1 MSYDGMDTLGN
12 LKGIRKRPGMYVDST
27 TADDGKNPAG
37 LIQILLEL
45 VSNSVDEA
53 ISGYGDKINVTIC
66 EDNSVI
72 VQDFG
77 RGVPRA
83 KSGNKNDFDDV
94 YRGFT
99 ATHTSGKFDSKNY
112 TSAGGLHGVGAKAAN
127 ALSEWFHVSVARP
140 DEDYYINFVQETVTD
155 KKVTKKKNSTT
166 GTTIHFLPDDKI
178 FSTIIWD
185 SSIVKQKI
193 DTLAYLNPNV
203 TFEFSDLRPDED
215 GNVPEKKIF
224 HHENG
229 LKDLVEKKAESSEII
244 SDKEPFVFK
253 ESFVF
258 KGTDYQGKLGEVKQ
272 EDGCTVVSID
282 ICLAWTDSYDETKIS
297 FVNSI
302 PTISG
307 GDHLNP
313 ALKAIYTCI
322 NNFAYQK
329 KLLKAKEKL
338 DSSDTRDG
346 IIIAVSASVPEHMLE
361 FRGQTKDEFNA
372 PPIRKPVTDTVT
384 DGLTK
389 WLYSNET
396 KAKKLVN
403 KFLSAKKAREAADKA
418 RKVSRLAKKTT
429 NSAKDKFVN
438 DEKLTSAK
446 RIDPKLK
453 ELFIVEGDSAG
464 GSAVNGRSMI
474 EVNGRKVHNQGILR
488 LRGKPINVIGAKDE
502 EKVMKNNEFQS
513 LVLALETGINKDF
526 DISKLA
532 YDKIIILSDA
542 DDDGYHIRTLA
553 MAMLWKYTPE
563 VVIQGHVYIAQ
574 PPLYKLTKY
583 VGSKKV
589 VKYALDKKEL
599 SSMDT
604 RGWTIGR
611 LKGLGEM
618 NAHELGETTMH
629 PATRR
634 LKKAIVREPD
644 VAAAKFKL
652 FLAGKETSSSDKATE
667 ARKTWINENI
677 TFLDLG
683 DEERKEIEEGI
694 LPADKNESDE

>member
-1 MSYDGMDTLGN
+1 MSYDSMDTLGN

-27 TADDGKNPAG
+27 TADDGQNPAG
-37 LIQILLEL
+37 LIQILLEI

-53 ISGYGDKINVTIC
+53 ISGFGDKISVTIC

-72 VQDFG
+72 VQDYG
-77 RGVPRA
+77 RGVPRS
-83 KSGNKNDFDDV
+83 KSGKKTDFDDV

-127 ALSEWFHVSVARP
+127 ALSKWFHVTVSRP
-140 DEDYYINFVQETVTD
+140 DEDYYINFIQEDVTD
-155 KKVTKKKNSTT
+155 KKVTKKKNNVT
-166 GTTIHFLPDDKI
+166 GTTIHFLPDDEI

-193 DTLAYLNPNV
+193 DTLAYLNPRV
-203 TFEFSDLRPDED
+203 TFEFTDLRPDDD
-215 GNVPEKKIF
+215 GNIPEKKIF

-229 LKDLVEKKAESSEII
+229 LKDLVEKKAESYDII

-253 ESFVF
+253 ENFVF
-258 KGTDYQGKLGEVKQ
+258 KGVEYIGKLGEVSQ
-272 EDGCTVVSID
+272 EEGMTVVSID
-282 ICLAWTDSYDETKIS
+282 ICLAWADSYDETKIS

-302 PTISG
+302 PTNNG

-313 ALKAIYTCI
+313 ALRAIYDCVDS
-322 NNFAYQK
+322 FAKNK
-329 KLLKAKEKL
+329 KMLKAKEKL
-338 DSSDTRDG
+338 DPSDTRDG

-384 DGLTK
+384 EGLTQ
-389 WLYSNET
+389 WMYSHES
-396 KAKKLVN
+396 KSKKLIT
-403 KFLSAKKAREAADKA
+403 KFLQAKSAREAADKA
-418 RKVSRLAKKTT
+418 RKVSRLAKKTK

-446 RIDPKLK
+446 KIDPKLK

-474 EVNGRKVHNQGILR
+474 EVKGRKVHNQGILR

-553 MAMLWKYTPE
+553 LAMLWKYMPE
-563 VVIQGHVYIAQ
+563 IVIQGHVYIAQ

-583 VGSKKV
+583 VGSKKH

-599 SSMDT
+599 SAMDT
-604 RGWTIGR
+604 KGWTIGR

-629 PATRR
+629 PKTRK
-634 LKKAIVREPD
+634 LKKAVVGEPD
-644 VAAAKFKL
+644 IAAAKFKL
-652 FLAGKETSSSDKATE
+652 FLAGKETSSTDKATE
-667 ARKTWINENI
+667 ARKTWVNENI

-683 DEERKEIEEGI
+683 DEEKKEREEGI
-694 LPADKNESDE
+694 LPSGNSEDDK